1 MALREKFADLSARLR
16 EAEGENLLAIIA
28 YGSALTAPGGAK
40 RSDYEWLIVL
50 RRFNAVDLRRVGPVI
65 QSLVEA
71 GYALPSFF
79 SEQEL
84 RDSLDVFPI
93 EFRQMKRTYEVIDG
107 QDVLAN
113 LEASPANLR
122 RQVEYELRAKMLRLR
137 SLFLPAS
144 RSAERLQRLM
154 TDSVGS
160 FVHVLRPILELLGED
175 PPIERRA
182 AAARLGVRLG
192 LDLDPILRILTLRDE
207 PVSLLEVEIQDLFSA
222 YLDCLGAV
230 IEAIDKLPSGR

>member
-1 MALREKFADLSARLR
+1 MGLKEKFADLSARLR
-16 EAEGENLLAIIA
+16 EAEGENLLAVIV
-28 YGSALTAPGGAK
+28 YGSALAVPGGAK

-65 QSLVEA
+65 HALVEA

-79 SEQEL
+79 SEREL

-93 EFRQMKRTYEVIDG
+93 EFRQMKRTYEVVYG

-144 RSAERLQRLM
+144 QSPERLQRLM

-175 PPIERRA
+175 PPVERRA
-182 AAARLGVRLG
+182 AAARVGERLGV
-192 LDLDPILRILTLRDE
+192 DLAPILRILTLRDE

>member
-1 MALREKFADLSARLR
+1 MALKEKFADLSARLR
-16 EAEGENLLAIIA
+16 EAEGENLLAVIV
-28 YGSALTAPGGAK
+28 YGSALAVPGGAK
-40 RSDYEWLIVL
+40 RADYEWLIVL

-65 QSLVEA
+65 QSLVEG

-79 SEQEL
+79 SEREL

-137 SLFLPAS
+137 SLCLPAS

-182 AAARLGVRLG
+182 AAARLGERLG
-192 LDLDPILRILTLRDE
+192 LDLAPILRILTLRDE
-207 PVSLLEVEIQDLFSA
+207 PVSLLEIEIQDLFSA

-230 IEAIDKLPSGR
+230 IEAIDKLPSGK

>member
-1 MALREKFADLSARLR
+1 MGLKEMFADLSARLR
-16 EAEGENLLAIIA
+16 EAEGENLLAVIV
-28 YGSALTAPGGAK
+28 YGSALAVPGGAK

-65 QSLVEA
+65 QSLVKA

-79 SEQEL
+79 SEREL

-93 EFRQMKRTYEVIDG
+93 EFRQMKRTYEVVYGPDL
-107 QDVLAN
+107 LAN

-122 RQVEYELRAKMLRLR
+122 QQVEYELRAKMLRLR
-137 SLFLPAS
+137 STFLPAS
-144 RSAERLQRLM
+144 ESAERLQRLM

-160 FVHVLRPILELLGED
+160 FVHVLRPILELLGVD
-175 PPIERRA
+175 PPVDRRA
-182 AAARLGVRLG
+182 ATTQVGERLG
-192 LDLDPILRILTLRDE
+192 LDLAPILRILTLRDE
-207 PVSLLEVEIQDLFSA
+207 PVSLLEIEIQDLFSA

>member
-1 MALREKFADLSARLR
+1 MALKEKFADLSARLR
-16 EAEGENLLAIIA
+16 EAEGENLLAVIV
-28 YGSALTAPGGAK
+28 YGSALAVPGGAK

-65 QSLVEA
+65 NALVEA

-107 QDVLAN
+107 EDVLAN

-144 RSAERLQRLM
+144 RSTERLQRLM

-175 PPIERRA
+175 PPVERRA
-182 AAARLGVRLG
+182 AAARLGERLG
-192 LDLDPILRILTLRDE
+192 VDLAPILRILTLRDE

>member
-1 MALREKFADLSARLR
+1 MALKEKFADLSARLR
-16 EAEGENLLAIIA
+16 EAEGENLLAVIV
-28 YGSALTAPGGAK
+28 YGSALAVPGGAK

-65 QSLVEA
+65 NALVEA

-107 QDVLAN
+107 EDVLAN

-144 RSAERLQRLM
+144 RSTERLQRLM

-175 PPIERRA
+175 PPVERRA
-182 AAARLGVRLG
+182 AAARLGERLG
-192 LDLDPILRILTLRDE
+192 LDLAPILRILTLRDE

>member
-1 MALREKFADLSARLR
+1 MALKEKFADLSARLR
-16 EAEGENLLAIIA
+16 EAEGENLLAVIV
-28 YGSALTAPGGAK
+28 YGSALAVPGGAK

-65 QSLVEA
+65 NALVEA

-93 EFRQMKRTYEVIDG
+93 EFRQMKRTYEVLDG
-107 QDVLAN
+107 EDVLAN

-144 RSAERLQRLM
+144 RSTERLQRLM

-175 PPIERRA
+175 PPVERRA
-182 AAARLGVRLG
+182 AAARLGERLG
-192 LDLDPILRILTLRDE
+192 VDLAPILRILTLRDE